1 MQKNIDTCVQLSDNF
16 KLVFLI
22 NYRNVINTI
31 INIQAGMLK
40 MLSVLLIYKNIFFSK
55 QHYLKNIY
63 FTLTERKIMEEVI

>member
-1 MQKNIDTCVQLSDNF
+1 
-16 KLVFLI
+16 
-22 NYRNVINTI
+22 
-31 INIQAGMLK
+31 MLK